1 MIRSTGA
8 QSILAVCI
16 SIASISAAQETPGD
30 TDRSGAGA
38 DTDRIRVVMRA
49 DDFGF
54 TNAANQA
61 CIRAFREGILTSV
74 EVLVQAPWFLAGA
87 ELLRQNPSLDAGV
100 HLSLTCEWDNY
111 KWPPLSHAPGLRMP
125 DGFLPVT
132 NEDFDGLNAPLQSVE
147 REFRN
152 QIETALRHI
161 PQLSHLSTHMSAPT
175 STPALRFLLVKLS
188 LEYKLP
194 LQPAGVT
201 QMEGMWGEP
210 VEKKESFLAD
220 ALSGCGLGGMMF
232 VCHLALDDAE
242 TRAIRGTGHD
252 AMTRMAA
259 HRQAETDAVISA
271 TIRKIIIE
279 RDILLVGYTG
289 KTRPEPSREDMKTN
303 P

>member
-1 MIRSTGA
+1 
-8 QSILAVCI
+8 
-16 SIASISAAQETPGD
+16 
-30 TDRSGAGA
+30 TDS
-38 DTDRIRVVMRA
+38 DRIRVVMRA

-87 ELLRQNPSLDAGV
+87 ELLRQNPGLDAGV
-100 HLSLTCEWDNY
+100 HLALTCEWDNY
-111 KWPPLSHAPGLRMP
+111 KWAPLTDAPGLLMP

-132 NEDFDGLNAPLQSVE
+132 NEDFDGLNAPLESVE
-147 REFRN
+147 REFRS
-152 QIETALRHI
+152 QIETALRRI

-175 STPALRFLLVKLS
+175 STPALRSLLAKLS

-194 LQPAGVT
+194 LQPAGVIR
-201 QMEGMWGEP
+201 MEGMWGEP
-210 VEKKESFLAD
+210 IEQKESFLAD
-220 ALSGCGLGGMMF
+220 ALSGCGPGGMMF

-259 HRQAETDAVISA
+259 HRQAETDAVISS
-271 TIRKIIIE
+271 TVRKIIVE

-289 KTRPEPSREDMKTN
+289 KARPEPFRENGRRD